1 MHFGFLHTWL
11 GEAIAYFL
19 TFYLNEGCVQVEHIC
34 LVSLPAPGGDR
45 GKSCANE
52 LNPEFVLWYCY
63 AQEKIHVRVP
73 DAYNSLMVTVV
84 PVFVALYFIHDS
96 ISRRV

>member
-1 MHFGFLHTWL
+1 MKVVYRWSIFVLSLH
-11 GEAIAYFL
+11 
-19 TFYLNEGCVQVEHIC
+19 CH
-34 LVSLPAPGGDR
+34 SLPAPGGDG